1 MGGFSAF
8 TNIVPVLQ
16 LTEAELTLAL
26 LEEDA
31 ADVFDPFA
39 NVGRSHDQRKLGVR
53 MCRAL

>member
-1 MGGFSAF
+1 
-8 TNIVPVLQ
+8 VPVLQ

-39 NVGRSHDQRKLGVR
+39 NIAPQQGQTPV
-53 MCRAL
+53 